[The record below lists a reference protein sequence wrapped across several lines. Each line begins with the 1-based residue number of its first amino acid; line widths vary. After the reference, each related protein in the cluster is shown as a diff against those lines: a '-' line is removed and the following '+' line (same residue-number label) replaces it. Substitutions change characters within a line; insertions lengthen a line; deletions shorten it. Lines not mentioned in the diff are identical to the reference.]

1 MPRYPASLMKTAGVT
16 FPAIGLYDAKL
27 KGTWLGPIAMGLCRM
42 LNVLLGMSAAEQAL
56 GPANW
61 LAAGAVGVYIAGV
74 TWLARSEVGPARRR
88 NLTLATLVILA
99 GIAALLFLPGLVVGR
114 VPLLVSEPTRW
125 YLLIGVLGTYTAMRC
140 FYAVSDPEPD
150 VIQAAVKHCILS
162 LVFLDGMI
170 TYVVWDATVALTVI
184 VVFWLPAYFLG
195 RWIYST

>member
-1 MPRYPASLMKTAGVT
+1 MERKLIVSAVLLAACIV
-16 FPAIGLYDAKL
+16 FYDRVL
-27 KGTWLGPIAMGLCRM
+27 KRTPIGPIGMAACRV
-42 LNVLLGMSAAEQAL
+42 LNVLLGMGLFA
-56 GPANW
+56 GPW
-61 LAAGAVGVYIAGV
+61 QTEHYLAAGALGVYIAGV